1 MRTTAREIQNHID
14 FIERH
19 SDYRIHEG
27 NTYYIGDKECY
38 TVTLDGESKAVII
51 SNNKS
56 DILDMLEPFWK
67 VAFENDCR
75 ERGI

>member
-19 SDYRIHEG
+19 SDYRIYEG

-38 TVTLDGESKAVII
+38 TVTLGGKCKAVII

-56 DILDMLEPFWK
+56 DIWDMLNPFWE